1 MSEFSVLGPT
11 NNVPTAAYGFA
22 SIERLEKAFCLWM
35 NIGEGPFRFRS
46 LFSAFPRVVFFRG
59 AKHNASILW
68 RNYLQNNRI
77 SFFGGINYGGVFFLC
92 ILALFP

>member
-1 MSEFSVLGPT
+1 MSEFSALGPT
-11 NNVPTAAYGFA
+11 NHVPTAAYGFA

-59 AKHNASILW
+59 ENIM
-68 RNYLQNNRI
+68 RR
-77 SFFGGINYGGVFFLC
+77 SFEGITCKIIGLVSLVVLIMVACFLC